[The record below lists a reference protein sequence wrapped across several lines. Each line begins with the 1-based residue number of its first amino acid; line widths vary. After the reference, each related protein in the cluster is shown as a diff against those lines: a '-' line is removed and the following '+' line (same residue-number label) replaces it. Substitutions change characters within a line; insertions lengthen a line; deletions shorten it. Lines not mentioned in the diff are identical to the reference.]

1 MVFAHQCETLNLLAF
16 WVVHLKLAASEKH
29 CTKRDISWEM
39 IDKEGVLH
47 CAKFL
52 RIKNCATSQF
62 FEFLAKINQRGMHL
76 LSSVPCA

>member
-1 MVFAHQCETLNLLAF
+1 MVFAHLCETLNLLVF

-39 IDKEGVLH
+39 TDKQGVFY

-52 RIKNCATSQF
+52 RRKNCATSQF
-62 FEFLAKINQRGMHL
+62 FEFLAKIN
-76 LSSVPCA
+76 